1 MEHIHGSKSKTS
13 RNVPEEKEAIL
24 GNMAHYYDMLGFFWF
39 QGREKEIRRMTVEM
53 AGIKPG
59 DSVLEIGCG
68 TGALTLPIKAQAG
81 PKGKVCGIDAAPEMV
96 AVAQEKAAKAAIDI
110 EFKQGF
116 LQDLPYPAQS
126 FDEVLCSFMI
136 FHTSQGVRVKG
147 FAEIARVLKP
157 GGRAFI
163 LDTSTPTR
171 PWVKAVVKHLMG
183 RMVSHSLSELVPL
196 LQSNGF
202 KDIQVG
208 PTRFRMLAFASGVKI
223 A

>member
-1 MEHIHGSKSKTS
+1 MEHIHGTKTKTTRS
-13 RNVPEEKEAIL
+13 VPEEKEAIL

-68 TGALTLPIKAQAG
+68 TGSLTLVAKAQAG
-81 PKGKVCGIDAAPEMV
+81 RTGKVCGIDAAPEMV
-96 AVAQEKAAKAAIDI
+96 AVAQGKAVKAAVDID
-110 EFKQGF
+110 FKQGF
-116 LQDLPYPAQS
+116 LQEIPFPDQS
-126 FDEVLCSFMI
+126 FDQVLCSFMI

-157 GGRAFI
+157 GGRVFI

-171 PWVKAVVKHLMG
+171 PWVKRIVKLLMG
-183 RMVSHSLSELVPL
+183 RMVSHSVSELALL

-202 KDIQVG
+202 KDIKVG
-208 PTRFRMLAFASGVKI
+208 PTRFRMLAFISGEKL